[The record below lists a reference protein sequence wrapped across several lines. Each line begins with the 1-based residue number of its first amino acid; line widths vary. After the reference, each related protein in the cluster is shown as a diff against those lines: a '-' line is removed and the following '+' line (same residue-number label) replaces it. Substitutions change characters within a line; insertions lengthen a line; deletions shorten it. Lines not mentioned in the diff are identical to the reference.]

1 MLRRPKILAAL
12 AAVALPITALGVS
25 TGGPPAAAAPP
36 GPSAATASA
45 TAASAFNAAAAKYG
59 VPESVL
65 LAVSYAESRWDDH
78 LGAPSTSGG
87 YGPMHLTAVDPSEV
101 ADLSGKRKVATAA
114 SLRTLDKAS
123 ELTGLD
129 PAALRNDTTANIN
142 GGAALLAS
150 YQRSLGL
157 AVGASTSPAQWY
169 GAVASYAEAGD
180 RVAASGFAD
189 DVYSIMAR
197 GAARTTNTGQQITM
211 APVAVTP
218 DKTQVGKLALPA
230 GTKPANSDVECP
242 PTLGCEWLPA
252 PYSQYGPGAGDY
264 GNHDLANRPKTG
276 KIDYIVIHD
285 TEGSWQ
291 TTLNLVQDPTYVSW
305 QYTMRSSDGH
315 TWQHVKAND
324 VAWHAGNWYVNMHS
338 IGIEHEGF
346 APQGATWF
354 TEAMYRNSAKLV
366 RYLAAKNNIPVDRA
380 HIIGHDQVP
389 GTVPSTVAGMHWDPG
404 PYFDWEHYFDLLG
417 APIYGNKIFPV
428 KAGSIVSIKPGFE
441 NNVQVVT
448 DCTGA
453 GTTCDPQGT
462 NFVYLRQS
470 PDDAAPLV
478 KDVGLRPGATA
489 STTQVSDIGAR
500 ATAGSQ
506 YVVAQ
511 RQGDW
516 VAVWYLGALGWFK
529 SPASAPDAFA
539 KPGLVVKPKA
549 GKASVPVY
557 GRAYPEQA
565 AYPAGIPYQ
574 TVTPLQYSIGAGQAY
589 PVSDLN
595 IETDYYR
602 AVTFAGQPPTD
613 HVQVLGKDR
622 YYQIWFGH
630 RMAYVR
636 AADVDIRPAV

>member
-12 AAVALPITALGVS
+12 AAVALPITLTGVS
-25 TGGPPAAAAPP
+25 SGGPPAAAAPP
-36 GPSAATASA
+36 PAPAAVEASA
-45 TAASAFNAAAAKYG
+45 YSAAAAKYG

-65 LAVSYAESRWDDH
+65 LAVSYSESRWDDH
-78 LGAPSTSGG
+78 RGAPSTSGG
-87 YGPMHLTAVDPSEV
+87 YGPMHLTAIDPSVV
-101 ADLSGKRKVATAA
+101 ADLSGKQKVAKAS
-114 SLRTLDKAS
+114 SLRTLYKAS
-123 ELTGLD
+123 DLTGLD
-129 PAALRNDTTANIN
+129 PAALRTDTTANIN

-157 AVGASTSPAQWY
+157 PVGANTSPAEWY

-197 GAARTTNTGQQITM
+197 GAARTTNTGQQVVM
-211 APVAVTP
+211 PAVAVTP
-218 DKTQVGKLALPA
+218 DKAQVNKLALPA
-230 GTKPANSDVECP
+230 GTKPANSGVECP
-242 PTLGCEWLPA
+242 PSLGCEWLPA
-252 PYSQYGPGAGDY
+252 PYSEFGTAGDY

-285 TEGSWQ
+285 TEGTWQ
-291 TTLNLVQDPTYVSW
+291 GVLNLVQDPTYVSW

-354 TEAMYRNSAKLV
+354 TEALYRNSAKLV
-366 RYLAAKNNIPVDRA
+366 SYLAAKNNIPLDRA

-389 GTVPSTVAGMHWDPG
+389 GTVPSTVRGMHWDPG
-404 PYFDWEHYFDLLG
+404 PYWDWEHYFDLLG
-417 APIYGNKIFPV
+417 APIYGHSVFPV
-428 KAGSIVSIKPGFE
+428 KAGSIVTIKPGFQG
-441 NNVQVVT
+441 NVQVVSNCDAPGT
-448 DCTGA
+448 PCT
-453 GTTCDPQGT
+453 PQAT

-470 PDDAAPLV
+470 PDDNAPLV
-478 KDVGLRPGATA
+478 KDIGLHPSG
-489 STTQVSDIGAR
+489 STGTTDVSDMGSR
-500 ATAGSQ
+500 AAAGSQ

-549 GKASVPVY
+549 GMASVPVY

-574 TVTPLQYSIGAGQAY
+574 TVTPLQYTIGAGQAY
-589 PVSDLN
+589 PVGDAN

-613 HVQVLGKDR
+613 HVQVLGTDR